1 VKRQYY
7 LFGVLVGGFLLA
19 ACGAAQTETTL
30 TPTFRLASTAQPTF
44 APTKTPAPS
53 PTAVLKS
60 PICSPLADHAL
71 TDLRKYMTQP
81 FIPPQGENKETG
93 HHGVDFAYY
102 HRDGVG
108 GNIMGTPIQSVLNG
122 YMAGLGY
129 NRVYGNYLI
138 IETSVEFLPP
148 DLAALYQI
156 ESGESLYLLYA
167 HMQDLAPFEIH
178 EPLDCGQ
185 VVGQVGGTGD
195 PYFVSDPHLH
205 FETRVGPAGI
215 FIEPMSFYDVQAS
228 EEERAEYMKWR
239 SSDTFRLYDPMLL
252 LDYGAQQEE
261 VNG

>member
-7 LFGVLVGGFLLA
+7 LFGALVAGFLLT
-19 ACGAAQTETTL
+19 ACGAAQPEPSL
-30 TPTFRLASTAQPTF
+30 TPTFAFTSTAQLTI
-44 APTKTPAPS
+44 APTKTSAPS
-53 PTAVLKS
+53 PTAVPRS
-60 PICSPLADHAL
+60 PVCSPLADHAL

-81 FIPPQGENKETG
+81 FLPPQGENKETG

-129 NRVYGNYLI
+129 NSVYGNYLI
-138 IETSVEFLPP
+138 IETPVEFLPP
-148 DLAALYQI
+148 DLAALYPI
-156 ESGESLYLLYA
+156 ENGESIYLLYA
-167 HMQDLAPFEIH
+167 HMENLAPFEIH

-185 VVGQVGGTGD
+185 VVGRVGGTGD

-205 FETRVGPAGI
+205 FETRVAVSGI
-215 FIEPMSFYDVQAS
+215 FIEPMAFYDTQAS
-228 EEERAEYMKWR
+228 DGEKAEYMRWR
-239 SSDTFRLYDPMLL
+239 TSDTFRLYDPMLL
-252 LDYGAQQEE
+252 LDFGAQHEE